1 MASIVDKCLEVVRG
15 RELEFIASHLGANGT
30 ISATAEELWMLIE
43 GLAKLYPQQFIE
55 AVGVFL
61 HDYVEVA

>member
-1 MASIVDKCLEVVRG
+1 MASIVEKCLEVVRG
-15 RELEFIASHLGANGT
+15 RELEFISSHLGASGT
-30 ISATAEELWMLIE
+30 MSATEEQLWMLIE
-43 GLAKLYPQQFIE
+43 GLAKLYPQEFIE